1 VSKVEYRGVGMKF
14 EDVVA
19 LESLDMTARD
29 GDFLVLLGPSGC
41 GKTTALR
48 VLAGL
53 EKPSSGR
60 VFLGEDDV
68 TDRQPRDRDVAMVFQ
83 NYALY
88 PHMSVEQN
96 IGYPL
101 RVRDVTK
108 DERKKLVQKVAELL
122 DIGHLLERRPKQL
135 SGGQRQRV
143 ALARAIVREPACFL
157 MDEPLSNLDAKLRVV
172 MRGEIKRLQQELET
186 TTLYV
191 THDQA
196 EAMTMADHV
205 AVLHDGKLEQLGP
218 PEEIYERPANRFVAE
233 FVGSPP
239 MNILAG
245 ELQADQ
251 RAFAVAG
258 GRVTVDERRLA
269 ACAEGGVTEIGVR
282 PEDLRLVEPGQ
293 AGALAGDIYVVEPM
307 GNETIVD
314 VLLGGV
320 RVRVRAERGWRAA
333 IGSSVGVL
341 VDPDAACFF
350 AEDGRAVVQRLGD
363 GQTRQEVEAV

>member
-350 AEDGRAVVQRLGD
+350 AGDGRAVVQRVGG
-363 GQTRQEVEAV
+363 GQTRQEVLQ

>member
-1 VSKVEYRGVGMKF
+1 VSSVEYRGVAVRF
-14 EDVVA
+14 DDVEA
-19 LESLDMTARD
+19 LRSFDMLVPE

-53 EKPSSGR
+53 ETPTSGR
-60 VFLGEDDV
+60 VLLGEEDV
-68 TDRQPRDRDVAMVFQ
+68 TELQPRDRDVAMVFQ

-101 RVRDVTK
+101 RVREV
-108 DERKKLVQKVAELL
+108 EREERRRAVGKVAELL
-122 DIGHLLERRPKQL
+122 DIGHLLGRRPRQL

-172 MRGEIKRLQQELET
+172 MRGEIKRLQRELAT

-205 AVLHDGKLEQLGP
+205 AVMQDGELEQLGS
-218 PEEIYERPANRFVAE
+218 PEEIYERPANRFVAQ

-239 MNILAG
+239 MNVLSG
-245 ELQADQ
+245 ELQRDR
-251 RAFAVAG
+251 RAFTVG
-258 GRVTVDERRLA
+258 GEGVPLDQRRLA
-269 ACAEGGVTEIGVR
+269 ACAEGEATEVGIR
-282 PEDLRLVEPGQ
+282 PEDLELVSPGEPG
-293 AGALAGDIYVVEPM
+293 ALSGDVYVVEPM

-314 VLLGGV
+314 VLVGGV
-320 RVRVRAERGWRAA
+320 RVRVRAERGWRAP
-333 IGSSVGVL
+333 IGSPVGVRI
-341 VDPDAACFF
+341 DPSAACFF
-350 AEDGRAVVQRLGD
+350 AADGRTVVHRLD
-363 GQTRQEVEAV
+363 GSREREQVEAV